1 MDIYC
6 VYNDQSN
13 LRSIIKSVTRV
24 TSDSPLYR
32 SCGHVGMRVRST
44 VCVCVCVCMCVYGG
58 GGGGCSTPAVHA
70 ICMHVAFF
78 AINTFFILALGLPD
92 KCSREVRVYW
102 GSGNASGQFKFPL
115 LLYAVYLSM
124 VLYTVTQE
132 H

>member
-1 MDIYC
+1 
-6 VYNDQSN
+6 
-13 LRSIIKSVTRV
+13 
-24 TSDSPLYR
+24 
-32 SCGHVGMRVRST
+32 
-44 VCVCVCVCMCVYGG
+44 MCVWGG

-70 ICMHVAFF
+70 ICMPVAFF

-115 LLYAVYLSM
+115 LLFMYMYAVYLST
-124 VLYTVTQE
+124 VYTLHFAVTQE